1 MKLAL
6 KIDVDTYRGTREGV
20 PRLVEVLQRYNAQA
34 TFFFSLGPDHTGR
47 AIKRVFRPGFIGK
60 VSRTSV
66 VEHYGIKTLLYGTLL
81 PAPDIG
87 KKCADIMRM
96 VKVAGF
102 EVGIHCYDHIRWQD
116 YVAHKDAEWTRQELQ
131 LAVDRFADIF
141 GEAPLSHAAA
151 GWQMNRHAL
160 RLMQRLGFKY
170 SSDTRGTHPFIP
182 TWQAEIIACPQ
193 LPTTLPTLDEL
204 MNRDGITLANIAE
217 HILKLTEHTTPSGH
231 TLDTLPAKPADCGSG
246 YEAGIPAPEGSAP
259 PCHTGHVFTLHAELE
274 GGKWLP
280 VFEQLVQGWQAQGY
294 ELVSMQQYLQG
305 LDVDT
310 LPHHEVVMRE
320 VEGRVGTLAVQGDQ

>member
-1 MKLAL
+1 MTQQLAL

-20 PRLVEVLQRYNAQA
+20 PRLIEILQRYNAQA

-47 AIKRVFRPGFIGK
+47 AIKRVFRPGFLGK

-87 KKCADIMRM
+87 RKCADIMRM
-96 VKVAGF
+96 VRVAGF
-102 EVGIHCYDHIRWQD
+102 ETGIHCYDHIRWQD
-116 YVAHKDAEWTRQELQ
+116 YVANKDAEWTRRELQ
-131 LAVDRFADIF
+131 LAVDRYTEIF
-141 GEAPLSHAAA
+141 GEAPHAHAAA

-160 RLMQRLGFKY
+160 RLMQRFGFQY

-204 MNRDGITLANIAE
+204 MNRDGITLDNIAQ
-217 HILKLTEHTTPSGH
+217 HILKLTEMPS
-231 TLDTLPAKPADCGSG
+231 
-246 YEAGIPAPEGSAP
+246 I
-259 PCHTGHVFTLHAELE
+259 TGHVYTLHAELE

-280 VFEQLVQGWQAQGY
+280 IFEQLLQGWQAQGY
-294 ELVSMQQYLQG
+294 ELVSLQQYLQG
-305 LDVDT
+305 LDLAA
-310 LPHHEVVMRE
+310 LPRREVVMRE
-320 VEGRVGTLAVQGDQ
+320 VEGRVGTLAVQDEGLA

>member
-1 MKLAL
+1 MAKQLAL

-116 YVAHKDAEWTRQELQ
+116 YVAGKDAEWTRRELQ
-131 LAVDRFADIF
+131 LAVDRYTEIF
-141 GEAPLSHAAA
+141 GEAPHAHAAA

-160 RLMQRLGFKY
+160 RMMQQLGFKY

-182 TWQAEIIACPQ
+182 TWQAEIVACPQ

-204 MNRDGITLANIAE
+204 MNRDGITLDNIAE
-217 HILKLTEHTTPSGH
+217 HILKLTAEPS
-231 TLDTLPAKPADCGSG
+231 P
-246 YEAGIPAPEGSAP
+246 
-259 PCHTGHVFTLHAELE
+259 TGHVYTLHAELE

-280 VFEQLVQGWQAQGY
+280 IFEKLLQGWQAQGY
-294 ELVSMQQYLQG
+294 ELMSMQQYLDG
-305 LDVDT
+305 LDVAA

-320 VEGRVGTLAVQGDQ
+320 VEGRVGRLASQGD

>member
-1 MKLAL
+1 M
-6 KIDVDTYRGTREGV
+6 DTYRGTREGV
-20 PRLVEVLQRYNAQA
+20 PRLIEILQRYNAQA

-47 AIKRVFRPGFIGK
+47 AIKRVFRPGFLGK

-87 KKCADIMRM
+87 RKCADIMRM
-96 VKVAGF
+96 VRVAGF
-102 EVGIHCYDHIRWQD
+102 ETGIHCYDHIRWQD
-116 YVAHKDAEWTRQELQ
+116 YVANKDAEWTRRELQ
-131 LAVDRFADIF
+131 LAVDRYTEIF
-141 GEAPLSHAAA
+141 GEAPHAHAAA

-160 RLMQRLGFKY
+160 RLMQRFGFQY

-204 MNRDGITLANIAE
+204 MNRDGITLDNIAQ
-217 HILKLTEHTTPSGH
+217 HILKLTEMPS
-231 TLDTLPAKPADCGSG
+231 
-246 YEAGIPAPEGSAP
+246 I
-259 PCHTGHVFTLHAELE
+259 TGHVYTLHAELE

-280 VFEQLVQGWQAQGY
+280 IFEQLLQGWQAQGY
-294 ELVSMQQYLQG
+294 ELVSLQQYLQG
-305 LDVDT
+305 LDLAA
-310 LPHHEVVMRE
+310 LPRREVVMRE
-320 VEGRVGTLAVQGDQ
+320 VEGRVGTLAVQDEGLA

>member
-20 PRLVEVLQRYNAQA
+20 PRLVEALQRHNAQA

-81 PAPDIG
+81 PSPDIG
-87 KKCADIMRM
+87 RKCADIMRM
-96 VKVAGF
+96 VKDAGF

-116 YVAHKDAEWTRQELQ
+116 HVAHKDAEWTRRELQ
-131 LAVDRFADIF
+131 RAVDRYTEIF
-141 GEAPLSHAAA
+141 GEAPHAHAAA

-160 RLMQRLGFKY
+160 RLMQRMGFEY

-204 MNRDGITLANIAE
+204 MNRDGITLDNISQ
-217 HILKLTEHTTPSGH
+217 HILGLTESPSGH
-231 TLDTLPAKPADCGSG
+231 T
-246 YEAGIPAPEGSAP
+246 
-259 PCHTGHVFTLHAELE
+259 GHVYTLHAELE

-280 VFEQLVQGWQAQGY
+280 IFEQLLQGWQAQGY
-294 ELVSMQQYLQG
+294 ELVAMQQYLQG
-305 LDVDT
+305 LDLAA
-310 LPHHEVVMRE
+310 LPRHEVEMRE
-320 VEGRVGTLAVQGDQ
+320 VDGRVGTLACQGRRS

>member
-1 MKLAL
+1 MTQQLAL

-20 PRLVEVLQRYNAQA
+20 PRLIEILQRYNAQA
-34 TFFFSLGPDHTGR
+34 TFFFSLGTDHTGR
-47 AIKRVFRPGFIGK
+47 AIKRVFRPGFLGK

-87 KKCADIMRM
+87 RKCADIMRM
-96 VKVAGF
+96 VRVAGF
-102 EVGIHCYDHIRWQD
+102 ETGIHCYDHIRWQD
-116 YVAHKDAEWTRQELQ
+116 YVAHKDAEWTRRELQ
-131 LAVDRFADIF
+131 LAVDRYTEIF
-141 GEAPLSHAAA
+141 GEAPHAHAAA

-160 RLMQRLGFKY
+160 RLMQRFGFQY

-204 MNRDGITLANIAE
+204 MNRDGITLDNIAQ
-217 HILKLTEHTTPSGH
+217 HILKLTEMPS
-231 TLDTLPAKPADCGSG
+231 
-246 YEAGIPAPEGSAP
+246 I
-259 PCHTGHVFTLHAELE
+259 TGHVYTLHAELE

-280 VFEQLVQGWQAQGY
+280 IFEQLLQGWQAQGY
-294 ELVSMQQYLQG
+294 ELVSLQQYLQG
-305 LDVDT
+305 LDLAA
-310 LPHHEVVMRE
+310 LPRREVVMRE
-320 VEGRVGTLAVQGDQ
+320 VEGRVGTLAVQDEGLA

>member
-1 MKLAL
+1 MKQLAL

-20 PRLVEVLQRYNAQA
+20 PRLVEILQRYNAQA

-47 AIKRVFRPGFIGK
+47 AIKRVFRPGFLGK

-66 VEHYGIKTLLYGTLL
+66 MEHYGIKTLLYGTLL

-87 KKCADIMRM
+87 KKCADILRM
-96 VKVAGF
+96 VRAAGF

-116 YVAHKDAEWTRQELQ
+116 YVANKDAEWTRRELQ
-131 LAVDRFADIF
+131 RAVDRYTEIF
-141 GEAPLSHAAA
+141 GEAPHAHAAA

-160 RLMQRLGFKY
+160 RLMQRFGFKY

-204 MNRDGITLANIAE
+204 MNRDGITLDNIAQ
-217 HILKLTEHTTPSGH
+217 HILKLTAVPPS
-231 TLDTLPAKPADCGSG
+231 
-246 YEAGIPAPEGSAP
+246 
-259 PCHTGHVFTLHAELE
+259 TGHVYTLHAELE

-280 VFEQLVQGWQAQGY
+280 IFEQLLQGWQAQGY
-294 ELVSMQQYLQG
+294 ELVSLQQYLQG
-305 LDVDT
+305 LDVAA
-310 LPHHEVVMRE
+310 LPRREVVMRE
-320 VEGRVGTLAVQGDQ
+320 VEGRVGTLAVQGD

>member
-1 MKLAL
+1 MAKRLAL

-20 PRLVEVLQRYNAQA
+20 PRLVDVLQQHHAQA

-81 PAPDIG
+81 PSPDIG

-96 VKVAGF
+96 VKAAGF
-102 EVGIHCYDHIRWQD
+102 ETGIHCYDHIRWQD
-116 YVAHKDAEWTRQELQ
+116 HVANEDAEWTRRELQ
-131 LAVDRFADIF
+131 LAVDRYTEIF
-141 GEAPLSHAAA
+141 GEAPHAHAAA

-160 RLMQRLGFKY
+160 RMMQQLGFQY

-182 TWQAEIIACPQ
+182 TWRSEIIACPQ

-204 MNRDGITLANIAE
+204 MNRDGITLDNIAE
-217 HILKLTEHTTPSGH
+217 HILKLTEAPSP
-231 TLDTLPAKPADCGSG
+231 TS
-246 YEAGIPAPEGSAP
+246 
-259 PCHTGHVFTLHAELE
+259 HVYTLHAELE

-280 VFEQLVQGWQAQGY
+280 IFEQLLQGWQAQGY
-294 ELVSMQQYLQG
+294 ELVSMRQYLQG
-305 LDVDT
+305 LDVSS
-310 LPHHEVVMRE
+310 LPYHEVVMRE
-320 VEGRVGTLAVQGDQ
+320 VEGRVGTLAVQG

>member
-1 MKLAL
+1 MKQLAL

-20 PRLVEVLQRYNAQA
+20 PRLVEILQRHNAQA
-34 TFFFSLGPDHTGR
+34 TFFFSLGSDHTGR
-47 AIKRVFRPGFIGK
+47 AIKRVFRPGFLGK

-87 KKCADIMRM
+87 KKCAGIMRM
-96 VKVAGF
+96 VRVAGF
-102 EVGIHCYDHIRWQD
+102 EAGIHCYDHVRWQD
-116 YVAHKDAEWTRQELQ
+116 HVVHKDAKWTRRELQ
-131 LAVDRFADIF
+131 RAVDRYTEIF
-141 GEAPLSHAAA
+141 GEAPHAHAAA

-160 RLMQRLGFKY
+160 RLMQGLGFQY

-204 MNRDGITLANIAE
+204 MNRDGITLDNIAE
-217 HILKLTEHTTPSGH
+217 HVLKLTEKH
-231 TLDTLPAKPADCGSG
+231 
-246 YEAGIPAPEGSAP
+246 SA
-259 PCHTGHVFTLHAELE
+259 TGHVYTLHAELE

-280 VFEQLVQGWQAQGY
+280 IFERLLQGWQAQGY
-294 ELVSMQQYLQG
+294 ELVAMQQYLQG
-305 LDVDT
+305 LDVAA
-310 LPHHEVVMRE
+310 LPRQEVVMRE
-320 VEGRVGTLAVQGDQ
+320 VEGRVGELAVAADNMAAGVA